1 MCARLQQIAFN
12 LICVVFFFFLWQIKF
27 RFNKFL
33 LTVSL
38 IIVAT
43 KCFNHSPQKTT
54 LNKSFQ
60 DYTNDSEVDTEL
72 LKGNKWNFKTCYKT
86 FGFILFWV
94 IFVNFKS
101 IPEMT
106 EIKFPFFFFSFQGIM
121 GTLHIINKNNSWYS
135 KE

>member
-1 MCARLQQIAFN
+1 MCKATADSFQFDL
-12 LICVVFFFFLWQIKF
+12 CGVFFFLWQIKF

-72 LKGNKWNFKTCYKT
+72 LKGNK
-86 FGFILFWV
+86 
-94 IFVNFKS
+94 
-101 IPEMT
+101 
-106 EIKFPFFFFSFQGIM
+106 
-121 GTLHIINKNNSWYS
+121 
-135 KE
+135 